1 MDYVVLFIIIFII
14 VIYIIRSNAVV
25 KSTGNAIFSPRIIP
39 PPIYKNPPLFPDNKV
54 YDDLSLAS
62 SNESSI
68 TDSGSKDTSISP
80 LGPGKDQYFIDS
92 PRETQVYSIYNNPY
106 KKDEKVS
113 KYAKRYRR
121 VPYCPKV

>member
-25 KSTGNAIFSPRIIP
+25 KSTYSNDIFSPQILP
-39 PPIYKNPPLFPDNKV
+39 PPVYKCPPLFPDNKV

-68 TDSGSKDTSISP
+68 TNSVSKDLSISP
-80 LGPGKDQYFIDS
+80 MGIGKDQYFIDS
-92 PRETQVYSIYNNPY
+92 PKETQVYSIYKNPY
-106 KKDEKVS
+106 KKDKNVS
-113 KYAKRYRR
+113 KCIKRYN
-121 VPYCPKV
+121 KTK

>member
-25 KSTGNAIFSPRIIP
+25 KSIYSNDIFSPKILP
-39 PPIYKNPPLFPDNKV
+39 PPVYKCPPLFPDNKV

-68 TDSGSKDTSISP
+68 TVSCKKKDSISP
-80 LGPGKDQYFIDS
+80 VRIGKDQYFIDS
-92 PRETQVYSIYNNPY
+92 PKETQVYSIYKNPY
-106 KKDEKVS
+106 KKDKKVS
-113 KYAKRYRR
+113 KYIKRYNRS
-121 VPYCPKV
+121 K